1 MFERLGKLLGTSVWA
16 RTSIV
21 VLTSV
26 VFALP
31 HSVDQGLPG
40 AEQALMTGLVFGTI
54 FALTG
59 RIFLVMVVHAAFDV
73 AALAMIYWDVEGAIA
88 HFFFK

>member
-1 MFERLGKLLGTSVWA
+1 
-16 RTSIV
+16 

-31 HSVDQGLPG
+31 HSVDQGIPG

-59 RIFLVMVVHAAFDV
+59 RIFLLMVLHAAFDV
-73 AALAMIYWDVEGAIA
+73 TALAMIYWDFESAVA